1 MAATRSPALRAQWLG
16 GMLRD
21 LRESNR
27 LPLRETAR
35 FLERSASTVSRF
47 ESGALPIAPADVAA
61 LLDFY
66 HVEGALQRSALL
78 RLAED
83 PAAAGWWER
92 YRADISPATGD
103 RIWLEDRAE
112 RIRVF
117 SPLAVTALLQTEA
130 YARAVIAAGAPGAP
144 DRQVERWVEVRM
156 KRQAVLEGDSPAR
169 LDVLL
174 DEAALRRPAGGPAAM
189 RDQLAHLRASGER
202 DNIRIRVLPFDAG
215 AYADP
220 VTDGGFSLIALDGP
234 LPEVAHADGA
244 TGRVLLAHDDVTRL
258 GALYDR
264 LEAGCLAEAE
274 SADFLA
280 AVESAAG

>member
-27 LPLRETAR
+27 LPLRETAL
-35 FLERSASTVSRF
+35 FLERSTSTVSRF
-47 ESGALPIAPADVAA
+47 ESGALPISPDDVAA

-66 HVEGALQRSALL
+66 HVEGAVQRSALL

-83 PAAAGWWER
+83 PVDTGWWER
-92 YRADISPATGD
+92 YRADITPATGD
-103 RIWLEDRAE
+103 RIWLEERAE

-117 SPLAVTALLQTEA
+117 SPLAVATLLQTES
-130 YARAVIAAGAPGAP
+130 YARAVIAAAAPGAP
-144 DRQVERWVEVRM
+144 ARQVERWVEVRM
-156 KRQAVLEGDSPAR
+156 KRQGVLGGDSPAR

-174 DEAALRRPAGGPAAM
+174 DEGALRRPAGGHAAM

-215 AYADP
+215 AYTD
-220 VTDGGFSLIALDGP
+220 TDGAFGLIALGGP
-234 LPEVAHADGA
+234 LPEVAHVDGA
-244 TGRVLLAHDDVTRL
+244 AGRVLLAHDDVRRL
-258 GALYDR
+258 GSLYDR
-264 LEAGCLAEAE
+264 LQASCLTPDE
-274 SADFLA
+274 SAAFLA
-280 AVESAAG
+280 ALESAGG